1 MIHCSFMTCAAFVG
15 SRELGKNE
23 VEWTGPSINSDFGFL
38 ISWQDAVLSV
48 RFSPSGHLVAS
59 ASRDKTVRLW
69 IPSV

>member
-1 MIHCSFMTCAAFVG
+1 MSYAAFVR
-15 SRELGKNE
+15 SRGLGKNE
-23 VEWTGPSINSDFGFL
+23 VEWTGPGVNSDFGFL
-38 ISWQDAVLSV
+38 ILWQDAVLSV